1 MRKWLVCG
9 LNDEHYSDATYSL
22 HDTIDNAIEAAKA
35 NVADCLG
42 LDYDPEVSMERD
54 HEKLHVEYAGDTCF
68 YVNVIIEISVNDGDF
83 IGILHHAYDG
93 IDFFVKVTGSREECL
108 AKLKEECKAL
118 ADVSYREYTDQ
129 IIADDGINW
138 WVGDIY
144 KFKK

>member
-1 MRKWLVCG
+1 MRKYLVCG
-9 LNDEHYSDATYSL
+9 LDDENYSDATYRL
-22 HDTIDNAIEAAKA
+22 CDTTDEAVEAAKA
-35 NVADCLG
+35 NVTDCLG
-42 LDYDPEVSMERD
+42 LDYDPEVTIGND
-54 HEKLHVEYAGDTCF
+54 HGKLRVEYKEDTCF
-68 YVNVIIEISVNDGDF
+68 YVNVIIEIDVNDGDF

-93 IDFFVKVTGSREECL
+93 VDFFVKVAGSREECL

-118 ADVSYREYTDQ
+118 ADVSYQEYTDQ